1 MVKSNSSAGAR
12 RRASP
17 DGLEKAL
24 RAGIFCA
31 AGLLLLTPFV
41 YAPGALEPLSVGK
54 ALWSRCLIEIVFAL
68 WALLALLR
76 PDYRPPRSWLLLLMA
91 AGLGVALLAAGAGES
106 MQRSLWSDY
115 GRMQGLVGQ
124 AHWFALTLALASLL
138 RRPGEWR
145 ALLGANL
152 MAGAVM
158 ACVVIARAG
167 GIDVPVV
174 GTLPEQH
181 LPRLSGPFG
190 NPVYLSVYMLLN
202 LVLATG
208 FALRAWT
215 PGVSRGRNIAPH
227 SAPPDRNSGLRGNG
241 PGAGSTPAR
250 AGVHTMGL
258 RWTAVLWAALA
269 GLHLLG
275 LMLADSMGAY
285 IGLCAAICFAALAI
299 AVLARGRRR
308 CAAAAVLLVILT
320 LAGAGAG
327 QRFFDGAGA
336 DGADPEWMIRAS
348 PQWPSVRSRL
358 ASWETGLRGF
368 AERPLLGWGPENFVV
383 VFGRYAEG
391 LAATSESHDRAHNK
405 LIEVAATTGLA
416 GLSLWLALWGLA
428 VAVFL
433 RAARE
438 IWSRRTNSDEFLTA
452 DPGLATVYLC
462 AAAALVGH
470 LVQLQSLFDTVAG
483 ALVTSLLFALAAR
496 LETAV
501 IPGTWRPRL
510 PAMLARAP
518 ARRGTH
524 VALGAAAIT
533 LALAGLA
540 VNGRILAAADAR
552 YLSDWS
558 ILDRTTTARIDSFPP
573 LANTWRYRYFQ
584 ELERNWEQLRTGDPA
599 AAADLRARADREADA
614 AVRAEPG
621 NWRIATSLARLY
633 RAIAE
638 TDPGYAAAARA
649 HLERARRLAPN
660 RDIFPVWLTAPADLA
675 AEPLADGRLALRWQ
689 SGSGAGY
696 HALSRLALRGG
707 WEFIYFSY
715 DTGPGAFIAA
725 PCAGC
730 RYRIKACR
738 YQGVCTEPVEWPA
751 PGQ

>member
-1 MVKSNSSAGAR
+1 MSSVVKSNSSAGAR

-31 AGLLLLTPFV
+31 VGLLLLTPFV

-54 ALWSRCLIEIVFAL
+54 AIWSRCLIEIVFAL

-115 GRMQGLVGQ
+115 GRMQGLVDQ

-250 AGVHTMGL
+250 TGVHTMGL
-258 RWTAVLWAALA
+258 RWTAALWAALA

-285 IGLCAAICFAALAI
+285 IGLCAAICFAALAT
-299 AVLARGRRR
+299 AVLARGRWR
-308 CAAAAVLLVILT
+308 CASAAVLLVILT

-327 QRFFDGAGA
+327 LRFFDGAGA
-336 DGADPEWMIRAS
+336 DPEWMLRAS

-383 VFGRYAEG
+383 VFGRYAGG

-452 DPGLATVYLC
+452 DPGLASVYLC

-510 PAMLARAP
+510 PALLARAP

-638 TDPGYAAAARA
+638 TDPGYAASRA
-649 HLERARRLAPN
+649 HTP
-660 RDIFPVWLTAPADLA
+660 
-675 AEPLADGRLALRWQ
+675 
-689 SGSGAGY
+689 
-696 HALSRLALRGG
+696 
-707 WEFIYFSY
+707 
-715 DTGPGAFIAA
+715 
-725 PCAGC
+725 
-730 RYRIKACR
+730 
-738 YQGVCTEPVEWPA
+738 
-751 PGQ
+751 